1 MPNLIIPPRDLPD
14 AVDVFATDSIV
25 VDNGSTVSKATPVR
39 IVDAG
44 RPWAT
49 IQEAQAGTAS
59 GSSMS
64 PLTTAAAIAAQA
76 SGQVVFASYAAAE
89 DAADSVPLAARTI
102 TAIVGGRRLDWVRL
116 TGGPCLGGGWVPAGE
131 ANPEHFGAVADWNGT
146 TGTDNTTALRA
157 WLAYG
162 KQCRG
167 RAGRYRVTGGLE
179 FRANN
184 ETLDGRGMEIVHD
197 TAEISIALTAVDVTN
212 SAIRGFTINGR
223 KSLKSGLGVQSAHGI
238 AYENCNGLTIEGNTI
253 FECLEHGICGR
264 SQSANMY
271 VMNNRITNCGN
282 AATQRGAGIFMFG
295 GCDNAVV
302 SGNMLFGNEWGLG
315 YDDSSDPPRANIISR
330 RVTITGNV
338 VVGTN
343 PLEGAYRFEGSQQAV
358 ITGNVGIGYGMGVQC
373 RKIQSDR
380 LSEQVA
386 ITGNTF
392 EATRACISLSS
403 SIGVT
408 VTGNSLRVSV
418 EDTSIERCCVEVY
431 SQTFPRAER
440 IVISGNTMETTQHGV
455 LIGRSASHNLPPQP
469 LVVVVGNIISYVSS
483 TAAVNY
489 YAVWASALRRV
500 SVRDNEITGFFIGV
514 VGESYVN
521 GDLTIRGNE
530 ITGCVSHAIRLSPG
544 GLATTSVFGNRTWG
558 NGGGGLRLESSANR
572 IETSIA
578 YNHFAEG
585 INGSASSTRQTANV
599 V

>member
-1 MPNLIIPPRDLPD
+1 MMNRTVIVERDSRGLTAQVLQVLSD
-14 AVDVFATDSIV
+14 FEGIETAVQRV
-25 VDNGSTVSKATPVR
+25 
-39 IVDAG
+39 
-44 RPWAT
+44 
-49 IQEAQAGTAS
+49 E
-59 GSSMS
+59 
-64 PLTTAAAIAAQA
+64 TAARALMP
-76 SGQVVFASYAAAE
+76 FASYDDAFQAAA
-89 DAADSVPLAARTI
+89 ADQIPII
-102 TAIVGGRRLDWVRL
+102 TTRVSWFSNGCEIIAVRKF
-116 TGGPCLGGGWVPAGE
+116 GGPCLGGGWAPAAE
-131 ANPEHFGAVADWNGT
+131 AYPDHFGAVADWDGT

-167 RAGRYRVTGGLE
+167 RPGRYRVVGGLE
-179 FRANN
+179 FAASN
-184 ETLDGRGMEIVHD
+184 ETLDGRGMEIIHD
-197 TAEISIALTAVDVTN
+197 TSEISVVLAAIDVTN
-212 SAIRGFTINGR
+212 SKICGFVINGM

-238 AYENCNGLTIEGNTI
+238 TYENSNGLRIENNTV
-253 FECLEHGICGR
+253 FDCLEHGIAGR
-264 SQSANMY
+264 SQSSNMY
-271 VMNNRITNCGN
+271 IMNNRITNCGN

-295 GCDNAVV
+295 GNDNAVV

-578 YNHFAEG
+578 YNFFAEG